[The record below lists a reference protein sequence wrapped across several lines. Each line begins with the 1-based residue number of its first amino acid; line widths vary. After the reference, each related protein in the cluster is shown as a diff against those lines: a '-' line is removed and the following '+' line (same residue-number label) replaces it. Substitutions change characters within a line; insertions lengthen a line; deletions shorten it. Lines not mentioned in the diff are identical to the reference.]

1 MDVASP
7 PSLAPQ
13 LNIFVIQHSF
23 ASSWK
28 HLFKYSSRRLFN
40 GLSRY
45 IILSSPVVHRLRYL
59 RFLGSGLR
67 YPRLTSLFYYYFLSS
82 KWIQCRLLQIYRP
95 KLNSYRRRS
104 NFYVLIR
111 PPPLN
116 QNPPFQTPK
125 SSTDILINLTL
136 GCRQLRQSYGL
147 IVRLLV
153 IQLRSSTTYT

>member
-13 LNIFVIQHSF
+13 LNIFVIQLSF

-40 GLSRY
+40 GLSRH

-59 RFLGSGLR
+59 RFSGSGLR
-67 YPRLTSLFYYYFLSS
+67 YPRLASLFYYHFLSS
-82 KWIQCRLLQIYRP
+82 KWIRCWLSQIYRP
-95 KLNSYRRRS
+95 KSDSYRRRS

-116 QNPPFQTPK
+116 RNPPFQTPK
-125 SSTDILINLTL
+125 SSTDILINSRLS
-136 GCRQLRQSYGL
+136 CRRLRQSYGL
-147 IVRLLV
+147 MVRLLA